1 MWNMLAQLLLALSVT
16 AQLTPS
22 PTYTPPEPTQGL
34 QSSTGEPNS
43 QWANVLGN
51 SLWFYDA
58 QRSGRLDQGA
68 YENRV
73 EWRND
78 SALEDG
84 QDWDIDLTGGF
95 YDAGDVSRTFLL
107 MLANRHRRTAC

>member
-1 MWNMLAQLLLALSVT
+1 MSYRTGIVAFALLSLNAS

-22 PTYTPPEPTQGL
+22 PTYSPPEATQGV
-34 QSSTGEPNS
+34 QSSSSSPNE

-68 YENRV
+68 YGNRV
-73 EWRND
+73 DWRND

-84 QDWDIDLTGGF
+84 SDWGVDLTGGF
-95 YDAGDVSRTFLL
+95 YDAGDVGRDYGVNL
-107 MLANRHRRTAC
+107 RR